1 MPTPS
6 VTPDPSVILVTGEPE
21 VNQLEQQFPKFAK
34 SISDT
39 YDRAYRQGIEHSI
52 RIVKLFVGR
61 ENGIENAIIK
71 LDEILL
77 KDA

>member
-1 MPTPS
+1 MNTS
-6 VTPDPSVILVTGEPE
+6 ATPDPSVILVTGD
-21 VNQLEQQFPKFAK
+21 QLEKTFPVAAK
-34 SISDT
+34 AVNDL